1 MSESIT
7 ELERG
12 ILDLYAA
19 AFSNESRR
27 VALICER
34 TGLTPGRAMM
44 LVSELIDSERALA
57 YSPIV
62 VRRLRRRRDHR
73 QRSRSRRA
81 VV

>member
-1 MSESIT
+1 MQIT
-7 ELERG
+7 DTERA

-34 TGLTPGRAMM
+34 TGLSPGRAMM
-44 LVSELIDSERALA
+44 LVSELIDSERAVK

-62 VRRLRRRRDHR
+62 VNRLRRQRDHR
-73 QRSRSRRA
+73 QRSRIRRVA
-81 VV
+81 V